1 MLTKAS
7 VELIQAVQQSPKDFF
22 SGEQLT
28 LEFEGGKVLHLRFS
42 GGFCYI
48 GIAGCCTGEACM
60 KRGEEIS
67 VGPMGLDI
75 LERPLIELKRAFGAI
90 IMHYLGAARESL
102 HSRRPDPPAAP
113 ANPPFLWYKPFLNLS
128 YSVRTRK
135 HFYTAVKIG
144 FASKEGL
151 ATDVLSL
158 LSRLM
163 MIFKF
168 PKLIGRARNGTRTL
182 TARSEKNEF
191 IFVDTLVFS
200 MRKAYWPTDIRERF
214 LAEPS

>member
-1 MLTKAS
+1 MWSEEDIEENIIEYKWNNKWGEELARLT
-7 VELIQAVQQSPKDFF
+7 QS
-22 SGEQLT
+22 
-28 LEFEGGKVLHLRFS
+28 LHL
-42 GGFCYI
+42 
-48 GIAGCCTGEACM
+48 
-60 KRGEEIS
+60 
-67 VGPMGLDI
+67 
-75 LERPLIELKRAFGAI
+75 
-90 IMHYLGAARESL
+90 ARLTQSL

-200 MRKAYWPTDIRERF
+200 MRKADWPTDIR
-214 LAEPS
+214 PTHC